1 MKFKKISAILLVVA
15 MLTAVGCGKKTEET
29 EAPTDETTTETEAIL
44 ESEGTDESN
53 ESTPVDESDA
63 GMPTFVPDVVET
75 VTETETVATDYA
87 QASWYGSNVPLDTIE
102 FYNSTETTWDGENI
116 PCYFPGTDISLI
128 VKPQTDVDSLI
139 FSVVYVDADM
149 ASVSGGIDLASIPED
164 NYVVRDQSVAANA
177 DGNYVL
183 DWSDSHIEEWT
194 GMAYVFITSA
204 DGSVA
209 ITARA
214 AIGVPTLIAQ
224 NTGA

>member
-1 MKFKKISAILLVVA
+1 MKFKKISAILLAAA

-29 EAPTDETTTETEAIL
+29 EAPTDETTTVTESIL
-44 ESEGTDESN
+44 ESEGTD

-63 GMPTFVPDVVET
+63 GMPTFVPDASEAVIE
-75 VTETETVATDYA
+75 TETETVATDYS
-87 QASWYGSNVPLDTIE
+87 QASWYGSNVPIDTIE
-102 FYNSTETTWDGENI
+102 FYNSTETTWDGQEI
-116 PCYFPGTDISLI
+116 PCYFPGTDISLV
-128 VKPQTDVDSLI
+128 VKPQTAADSLI
-139 FSVVYVDADM
+139 FNVVYVDADM

-194 GMAYVFITSA
+194 GMAYVFITST

-209 ITARA
+209 ITART

-224 NTGA
+224 STGT